1 MAQGGRAKPRAPL
14 PHGEPGAPPDLVASI
29 LARSGGFER
38 VFEFA
43 PAAMTVSRLSDG
55 LILDANEAAERLLGY
70 SREDMVGRTALDL
83 GLWSVDDREA
93 LLKPLASK
101 RMVRDVRARLRAGDG
116 AIRAVRIGA
125 QVVDLGG
132 EPLLLASMIDDSERE
147 QRPSDSDARFRAAF
161 ITGADAF
168 VIVGRDDGCILEV
181 NDRFLELYGYTRKE
195 CVGRSSLDL
204 GLWANP
210 EQGVSFLAEFQRG
223 GRVDNLDVLAA
234 RKGGETFHVLYS
246 ASHLQIAGQ
255 PPLIFGAI
263 RDITKLY
270 RAEEALRQSEARFRT
285 LIDNAPVAIGVSRAS
300 ITVWVN
306 AAYLRL
312 FGFETDEEL
321 IGHSLTEQIA
331 PEDRAAVM
339 DRSLRRSQGEK
350 VESDYEA
357 RCLRRDGSTF
367 PCHLLIATVDLPDG
381 PATVGFFTDM
391 TRLKQAEAD
400 LALEARVRDSL
411 QKALHGLP
419 RGATGEQSA
428 EAVCEA
434 LGELAGVS
442 IAALLGFSHSDDVCV
457 LAWRG
462 QKALGPPVMQSHTS
476 RARDIRERA
485 EAGPWAES
493 WVPRE
498 DDGPWARILTAAGI
512 QALAFAPVIHG
523 DHPDGVLVLGT
534 SDLEFAATIVERVRL
549 VDVGPT
555 ASALLAERLHAWR
568 IGVETRAA
576 LEQTIAQ
583 RAFSTV
589 FQPIVDL
596 EGGEVVGFEAL
607 SRFDS
612 GQQPDA
618 CFRDAWAVGIG
629 EELEIATLETAVAA
643 SHGLPPGSWL
653 NLNVSPQLLKDIER
667 MRALIGAAARP
678 VVLEVTEHEP
688 IEDYAAIRR
697 SMSLLGR
704 EVRLAVDDAGSGV
717 ANFSHMIELSPD
729 FVKLDVS
736 LVHGVNANLGR
747 QALVVAMQHF
757 ARTSGCHIIAEGI
770 ETPEEAATLQGFH
783 VEFGQG
789 FLLGRPSTVEGLAV
803 RAPALADG
811 GANRTPLVAS
821 PGQPEL
827 VRSESPKPLDS
838 RPVRVAIVD
847 GQPLV
852 AQAVAALL
860 EPDHR
865 IKVAGVAKDTGDA
878 IALIEQTQP
887 DVVIC
892 DLQLGDDSGLD
903 LLRRYPGGRPA
914 FVMYSSY
921 DHPIYHRAAFQ
932 SGAAGFVLKT
942 AQPEELIA
950 AIVSSAEGRSSFSTS
965 TMHAVRH
972 DSGLPTPRELD
983 VLNCLANGQSTSE
996 IAAALGI
1003 GRRTVDGHLGHLFDR
1018 TGVLSRTELVLHAMR
1033 EGWIR
1038 PSSAES
1044 QDSRHG
1050 AAQADTW
1057 VVDGAM
1063 QDAGRRKGRAKRSAE
1078 RAPDR

>member
-1 MAQGGRAKPRAPL
+1 MAQSGRAKPRAPL
-14 PHGEPGAPPDLVASI
+14 PGGELRASPDRPAAS
-29 LARSGGFER
+29 LARRGGFER
-38 VFEFA
+38 FFEFA
-43 PAAMTVSRLSDG
+43 PAAMTISRLSDG
-55 LILDANEAAERLLGY
+55 LILDANEEAERLLGY
-70 SREDMVGRTALDL
+70 SRDEMVGRTALDL
-83 GLWSVDDREA
+83 GFWEVDDREA
-93 LLKPLASK
+93 LRKPLTAK
-101 RMVRDVRARLRAGDG
+101 GVVRDLHVRLRAGDG

-125 QVVDLGG
+125 EVVDLGG
-132 EPLLLASMIDDSERE
+132 EPLLLASLIDDSEHE
-147 QRPSDSDARFRAAF
+147 QRLSESDARFRAAF
-161 ITGADAF
+161 VTGADAY
-168 VIVGRDDGCILEV
+168 VIVERDDGRILEV
-181 NDRFLELYGYTRKE
+181 NDRFLELYGYNRKE
-195 CVGRSSLDL
+195 CVGRTSLDL

-210 EQGVSFLAEFQRG
+210 EQRVSMLAELQRR
-223 GRVDNLDVLAA
+223 GRVDNLEVLGA
-234 RKGGETFHVLYS
+234 RKGGETFPVLYS
-246 ASHLQIAGQ
+246 ASLLQIAGQ
-255 PPLIFGAI
+255 PPLVFGAI
-263 RDITKLY
+263 RDITALNSAK
-270 RAEEALRQSEARFRT
+270 EALRQSEARFRT
-285 LIDNAPVAIGVSRAS
+285 LIDDAPVAIGVSRDGKMVS
-300 ITVWVN
+300 VN
-306 AAYLRL
+306 GTYLRL
-312 FGFETDEEL
+312 LGFETEEEL
-321 IGHSLTEQIA
+321 RGHNFTEHISPKDHVA
-331 PEDRAAVM
+331 EIERE
-339 DRSLRRSQGEK
+339 LRRTHGGAFET
-350 VESDYEA
+350 DFEA
-357 RCLRRDGSTF
+357 HCVRRDGSTF
-367 PCHLLIATVDLPDG
+367 PCHFLVSKVELPDG
-381 PATVGFFTDM
+381 PATLAFLADL
-391 TRLKQAEAD
+391 TRLKHAEAD

-411 QKALHGLP
+411 MDALHRLP
-419 RGATGEQSA
+419 AGASGEQAA

-434 LGELAGVS
+434 LGELPGVA
-442 IAALLGFSHSDDVCV
+442 IVALLGFSFSDHLTA

-462 QKALGPPVMQSHTS
+462 PERLSPSAQVSVTS
-476 RARDIRERA
+476 RALSIRDRA
-485 EAGPWAES
+485 GGGPWAEP
-493 WVPRE
+493 WTPRE
-498 DDGPWARILTAAGI
+498 DDGPWARALTAGGI
-512 QALAFAPVIHG
+512 KAMAYAPVAHS
-523 DHPDGVLVLGT
+523 DHVDGVLIVGT
-534 SDLEFAATIVERVRL
+534 SDLAFAETIVERIAIVNISE
-549 VDVGPT
+549 T

-568 IGVETRAA
+568 DGVETRAA

-596 EGGEVVGFEAL
+596 DDGEVVGFEAL

-612 GQQPDA
+612 GQQPEA
-618 CFRDAWAVGIG
+618 CFSDAWAVGIG
-629 EELEIATLETAVAA
+629 VDLEIATLESAVAV

-653 NLNVSPQLLKDIER
+653 NLNVSPQLLNDVER
-667 MRALIGAAARP
+667 MRALISEAARP

-688 IEDYAAIRR
+688 IKDYAAIRR
-697 SMSLLGR
+697 SVSLLGR

-717 ANFSHMIELSPD
+717 ANFGHIIELSPD

-789 FLLGRPSTVEGLAV
+789 FLLGRPSPVEELAV
-803 RAPALADG
+803 PEPALADG
-811 GANRTPLVAS
+811 GAIRTPRVAS
-821 PGQPEL
+821 TRHPEV
-827 VRSESPKPLDS
+827 VRSASPKPLES

-860 EPDHR
+860 EPDPR
-865 IKVAGVAKDTGDA
+865 LKIAGVAKDTADA
-878 IALIEQTQP
+878 VALIEETQP
-887 DVVIC
+887 DVVVC
-892 DLQLGDDSGLD
+892 DLQLGDESGLD
-903 LLRRYPGGRPA
+903 LLRRYPGGWPA

-942 AQPEELIA
+942 AEPEELIA

-965 TMHAVRH
+965 TMQAVRH

-1044 QDSRHG
+1044 EGSRHG

-1063 QDAGRRKGRAKRSAE
+1063 QNAGRRKGRARRTAD